1 MICKNEIWIYAEA
14 EEQRIAPSYYE
25 LLGKAHELKQSLN
38 EAYEIVAI
46 ALGNSMEEVC
56 KNLCNS
62 AVDRVYCLEHEKLAF
77 YNPEYYA
84 AALSEL
90 AKKYKPAMLWI
101 AASAVGGE
109 LAPSVAALLNT
120 GLAAHCVD
128 IMVNDKG
135 ELVHLVPAFGGKLLT
150 EILVPKIRPMMAS
163 VKPGIF
169 REREIAFTKGA
180 ELVLERAEI
189 LDSME
194 SRLKFVEEQKM
205 QSSGLPVE
213 KAEVILA
220 GGRGIGNTQTWEKL
234 KELAGRLD
242 GAVGYTRS
250 LVDIGLEEN
259 EVNMIGSSG
268 KSVRPKLYMG
278 FGISGASHHI
288 SGIKDSGTI
297 IAVNTDDE
305 ADIFDSSDYKIVA
318 DCDRILS
325 ALLEVL

>member
-1 MICKNEIWIYAEA
+1 MICKKEIWIYAET
-14 EEQRIAPSYYE
+14 ESQKIAPSYYE
-25 LLGKAHELKQSLN
+25 LLGKAHELKESLN
-38 EAYEIVAI
+38 ESYEIVAVVLSDS
-46 ALGNSMEEVC
+46 AEEVS
-56 KNLCNS
+56 KELRGS
-62 AVDRVYCLEHEKLAF
+62 AADRVYCLEHEKLGN

-84 AALSEL
+84 AVLSEF
-90 AKKYKPAMLWI
+90 AKKHKPEMLWI
-101 AASAVGGE
+101 AASAIGGE

-128 IMVNDKG
+128 ILINDKG

-150 EILVPKIRPMMAS
+150 EILVPKTRPIMAS

-169 REREIAFTKGA
+169 REREIACSKEA
-180 ELVLERAEI
+180 EFVFERAEI

-194 SRLKFVEEQKM
+194 SRFKLVEEQEM

-213 KAEVILA
+213 KAEVVLA
-220 GGRGIGNTQTWEKL
+220 GGRGIGNPQTWEKL